1 MFIRVVR
8 AIVCAWFAVFHP
20 LRVSGRER
28 IPRQGAFILALNHL
42 SFRDAF
48 TAFLLMPDDA
58 KYMAK
63 KELFKF
69 GPLRWFIRKIGAFP
83 VDRENND
90 LSALRTALKALKE
103 GHPLVIF
110 PEGHRYSDGQI
121 HEIRQGASFI
131 ALRSGVPVIPARIRT
146 RYRPFCKVQISVGEP
161 IPAEGKTDSEGLRE
175 YTEKI
180 RLALESI

>member
-8 AIVCAWFAVFHP
+8 AIVSAWFAVFHP
-20 LRVSGRER
+20 IKVTGREH
-28 IPRQGAFILALNHL
+28 IPREGAFILALNHL

-63 KELFKF
+63 KELFRF
-69 GPLRWFIRKIGAFP
+69 GPLRWFIQKIGAFP

-90 LSALRTALKALKE
+90 LNAMRTALNVLKE

-110 PEGHRYSDGQI
+110 PEGHRYGDGQI
-121 HEIRQGASFI
+121 HEIKPGAAFI
-131 ALRSGVPVIPARIRT
+131 ALRAGVPVIPARIHT
-146 RYRPFCKVQISVGEP
+146 HYRPFCRVRVAVGEP
-161 IPAEGKTDSEGLRE
+161 IPAEGKASSEGLRLH
-175 YTEKI
+175 TDKI
-180 RLALESI
+180 RQGLEAI